1 MYCKHCGKSI
11 DEDSTFCRFCGK
23 PQGIIVHTE
32 SSFEEP
38 IPTTGMANG
47 HEWVDLGLSVK
58 WATCNIGAK
67 DPTEKGQFFAW
78 GETEPK
84 GFYSED
90 TYKLKSFWGGYKKI
104 GNNIGGTKY
113 DAAKAQ
119 WGGLWRMPTK
129 EEMQELIDC
138 CSWKWS
144 SLIVKGCIVSGNGNH
159 IFLPY
164 TQAMSGSGFLGNT
177 SGSYWTDTLDY
188 DTFTGCMSYVWGL
201 IFFGSDFQKIDNLI
215 GRTEGLLIRPVLDD
229 KY

>member
-1 MYCKHCGKSI
+1 
-11 DEDSTFCRFCGK
+11 
-23 PQGIIVHTE
+23 
-32 SSFEEP
+32 
-38 IPTTGMANG
+38 
-47 HEWVDLGLSVK
+47 
-58 WATCNIGAK
+58 
-67 DPTEKGQFFAW
+67 
-78 GETEPK
+78 
-84 GFYSED
+84 
-90 TYKLKSFWGGYKKI
+90 
-104 GNNIGGTKY
+104 
-113 DAAKAQ
+113 
-119 WGGLWRMPTK
+119 MPTK

-144 SLIVKGCIVSGNGNH
+144 SLIVKGCIVTGNGNH